1 MTEQCLAISDLAV
14 TYGGIT
20 ALRNISLEV
29 GDQELVVLLGPN
41 GAGKTTLLRT
51 IAGLKSPAQ
60 GRIAVDGKEISRM
73 PAFRRARTG
82 VVLVPEGRHVFPR
95 LTVYEN
101 LLLGGWGKRRPGRE
115 LEEVIGQ
122 FPVLSERRNQLAGML
137 SGGEQQM
144 LALARAL
151 MRSPRLLLLDEPSM
165 GLAPAMA
172 NQVFMLIEKIRA
184 RGVAILLVEQS
195 TRHALGI
202 ASRAY
207 ILQHGAIT
215 LECRAEELEDPDK
228 VLAAYF
234 GTEPEA

>member
-1 MTEQCLAISDLAV
+1 MTGQRLAISDLTV

-215 LECRAEELEDPDK
+215 LECRAEELKDPDK
-228 VLAAYF
+228 VLALYF

>member
-1 MTEQCLAISDLAV
+1 MTGQRLAISDLAV

>member
-1 MTEQCLAISDLAV
+1 MTGQRLAISDLAV

-215 LECRAEELEDPDK
+215 LECRAEELKDPDK
-228 VLAAYF
+228 VLALYF